1 MTIKGAF
8 RTVMKFGGVFESEEE
23 METAWRK
30 RPFDYAI
37 VTIRIKCIRKR
48 LRIRL
53 IARERVILMEYV
65 NISGVFEK
73 IGGYRQKKYIRK

>member
-1 MTIKGAF
+1 MTIEEAF

-30 RPFDYAI
+30 KPFDYAMVLI
-37 VTIRIKCIRKR
+37 ETEGAIKR
-48 LRIRL
+48 LRIRHRKRR
-53 IARERVILMEYV
+53 IVRVLEYV

-73 IGGYRQKKYIRK
+73 IGYYKPKKYRRK